1 MKLQFSGDQSSCG
14 DGILGDLLCEP
25 HKMVKTVKRDQQVIR
40 MRMRIVDD
48 MIKQAEKDTKQ
59 AREIAVNPESL
70 PLVFLCA

>member
-1 MKLQFSGDQSSCG
+1 
-14 DGILGDLLCEP
+14 
-25 HKMVKTVKRDQQVIR
+25 